1 MTTVAGLSSLD
12 ELRRVYRVT
21 QLDRTHQ
28 PAQGFRRPT
37 RWTPGPGERVVLV
50 CGCGGSSGATT
61 VAVALAT
68 VAGRAR
74 VVETCSGKASGLGF
88 AATAELGGVERGWL
102 RGSRDSVVLERRTD
116 TASASDLPIPADTDL
131 SLAIVDSSFELAGL
145 LASPG
150 WLGELART
158 ASAVVLVATATVPG
172 LRRLDT
178 AADLMGESRV
188 IAATVGAKRW
198 PRPVEQSVGPTV
210 RRLREA
216 GRVVQIPHE
225 PGLAIAG
232 LTPDPLPTAITRPAR
247 TLLALLEGPLS

>member
-12 ELRRVYRVT
+12 QLRRFYRVT
-21 QLDRTHQ
+21 QLDHTHRTS
-28 PAQGFRRPT
+28 QGFRTPT
-37 RWTPGPGERVVLV
+37 RWTPAPGEGVALV

-61 VAVALAT
+61 VALVLAT
-68 VAGRAR
+68 AAGRAR
-74 VVETCSGKASGLGF
+74 VVETCSGTASGLGF

-102 RGSRDSVVLERRTD
+102 RGSRDSVVLERRAD
-116 TASASDLPIPADTDL
+116 SASASDLPIPADTDL
-131 SLAIVDSSFELAGL
+131 PLTIVDSSFELSGL
-145 LASPG
+145 MASLG

-158 ASAVVLVATATVPG
+158 ASAVVLVARATVPG
-172 LRRLDT
+172 LRRLET
-178 AADLMGESRV
+178 AAAAVGECRV
-188 IAATVGAKRW
+188 IAVTVGAKRW